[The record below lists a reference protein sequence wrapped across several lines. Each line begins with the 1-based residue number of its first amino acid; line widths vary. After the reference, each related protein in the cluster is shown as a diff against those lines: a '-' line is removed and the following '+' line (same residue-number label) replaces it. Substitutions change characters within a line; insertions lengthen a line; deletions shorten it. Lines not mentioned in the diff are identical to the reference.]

1 MDEPRVAAEIIEH
14 YQQGRPEDDRLRR
27 GAGRVELLRT
37 QELIRR
43 HLPGAGLR
51 ILDVGGASG
60 AHAEWLAAD
69 GHQVHVVDPVPLHVE
84 QATELGQRAGA
95 PFTAEL
101 GDARRLHQP
110 DESVDVV
117 LLLGPLYH
125 LVERAD
131 RLAALAEA
139 GRVVCPGGLVF
150 AAAISRFASLYDGL
164 SRGLLADP
172 GFRQVVDDDL
182 GSGRHRN
189 AAGHPDWFTTAYFH
203 RPDELPAE
211 AAEVG
216 LAPVGLFGI
225 EGVSAWLLRSEPGS
239 ARGGEPADG
248 QLADDELADDELADD
263 ELADG
268 AAPRGRPAGRTGAGG
283 ARREPA
289 PAARG
294 PTRTGVDPGR
304 KAIGIYAGSGGAGG
318 EVGYESVGVTSSG
331 SASRSRRSDA
341 EFMQ

>member
-1 MDEPRVAAEIIEH
+1 MDELRVAAEIIEH

-43 HLPGAGLR
+43 HLPGTGLR

-69 GHQVHVVDPVPLHVE
+69 GHHVHVVDPVSLHVE
-84 QATELGQRAGA
+84 QATELGQRPGA

-101 GDARRLHQP
+101 GDARRLPQA
-110 DESVDVV
+110 DASVDVV

-131 RLAALAEA
+131 RLAALAE
-139 GRVVCPGGLVF
+139 GRRVVRPGGLVF

-164 SRGLLADP
+164 SRDLLADP

-189 AAGHPDWFTTAYFH
+189 PAGHPDWFTTAYFH
-203 RPDELPAE
+203 RPDEVPAE
-211 AAEVG
+211 ATDAG
-216 LAPVGLFGI
+216 LAVVGLFGI
-225 EGVSAWLLRSEPGS
+225 EGISAWLLRPEPGS
-239 ARGGEPADG
+239 GRDGEPGRGGGSADE
-248 QLADDELADDELADD
+248 ELAGEELARHL
-263 ELADG
+263 E
-268 AAPRGRPAGRTGAGG
+268 AARLVEQESAVLGVSPHLLLV

-289 PAARG
+289 
-294 PTRTGVDPGR
+294 
-304 KAIGIYAGSGGAGG
+304 
-318 EVGYESVGVTSSG
+318 
-331 SASRSRRSDA
+331 
-341 EFMQ
+341 